1 MDISQRSGTNTVV
14 VLVSLREE
22 DDTDTDTGAA
32 EDDDNDDD
40 DDDGDDTT
48 TEGEKAHAMRRMH
61 VHERTDLMSDGCG
74 MSDGTDDGGSGRGGK
89 VETVMDG

>member
-1 MDISQRSGTNTVV
+1 LDISQRNGTNTVV

-22 DDTDTDTGAA
+22 DDTDTDTGAV
-32 EDDDNDDD
+32 EDDDNDD
-40 DDDGDDTT
+40 DDTT

-61 VHERTDLMSDGCG
+61 VHERTDLMNDGCG
-74 MSDGTDDGGSGRGGK
+74 MSDGTDDGGSGRSGK

>member
-1 MDISQRSGTNTVV
+1 
-14 VLVSLREE
+14 LVSLREE

-32 EDDDNDDD
+32 ED

-61 VHERTDLMSDGCG
+61 VSSRV
-74 MSDGTDDGGSGRGGK
+74 SGLQPHFSK
-89 VETVMDG
+89 SQKSPHF